1 MSHKGHSPFWKKDL
15 GKHCWLDLSVMCLLV
30 KALVIKAQ
38 ARIWAPVLLKGIPAT
53 Q

>member
-1 MSHKGHSPFWKKDL
+1 MSHKGHFPFWKKDL
-15 GKHCWLDLSVMCLLV
+15 GKHCWLELSVMSLLV

-38 ARIWAPVLLKGIPAT
+38 ARIWAPVLLKGILAT